1 MKDQTITSK
10 DEAKRELERLNKECF
25 FLTPKVHQALD
36 IVIECIQQEKDF
48 YNLLQDRIDYYDD
61 LITKTENLDVRA
73 TYCGTYDEL
82 IYILNL
88 IKKVEPY
95 KRKEQV

>member
-1 MKDQTITSK
+1 M
-10 DEAKRELERLNKECF
+10 NKERAREILKYMKEPIGF
-25 FLTPKVHQALD
+25 DENNDYSKEEISEALD
-36 IVIECIQQEKDF
+36 IAIESLQQEKDF
-48 YNLLQDRIDYYDD
+48 YDLLQDRIDYYDD

-88 IKKVEPY
+88 TKKVEPY
-95 KRKEQV
+95 ERKE